1 MKNEIK
7 TNRVMFIGDIHL
19 SDRQPKNRLDNYCEA
34 IKKKLTECLLLAEE
48 RKLDAVV
55 LLGDLFESYE
65 VGPLLRNQT
74 LDILKGV
81 PNGNIP
87 WPFPIYVCV
96 GNHDLDSSCNLEKT
110 TLGTLINAGYLIKT
124 SYEPSLGISFAHYT
138 ASLDKDIKEGYL
150 KSSSAIIWV
159 CHASIST
166 ALDRFEEFTF
176 LFENTPLH
184 PNTSL
189 VISGHIHHA
198 MEQVRSDGKRFI
210 NPGAIS
216 RYSASKDNLKKDIQ
230 ILLLEYSLDG
240 DILSE
245 EYHKLKSAL
254 PYDQV
259 FKLEEI
265 QIAKEQKSDTQ
276 EFKFK
281 IASMRTHSWQFTSLD
296 DKLVALK
303 DMAKKADVS
312 DDIAEIAVEAVRK
325 VNTQ

>member
-1 MKNEIK
+1 MNNLVKLK
-7 TNRVMFIGDIHL
+7 KVMFVGDIHL
-19 SDRQPKNRLDNYCEA
+19 SDKQPKNRLDNYCEA
-34 IKKKLTECLLLAEE
+34 IKEKLTECLTVAEE
-48 RKLDAVV
+48 RNVDAVV
-55 LLGDLFESYE
+55 LLGDLFETFE

-81 PNGNIP
+81 PNGNKS
-87 WPFPIYVCV
+87 WSFPIYVCV
-96 GNHDLDSSCNLEKT
+96 GNHDLDSSSNLEKT

-124 SYEPSLGISFAHYT
+124 DYEPALGISFAHYLPT
-138 ASLDKDIKEGYL
+138 LDNDIKAGKL
-150 KSSSAIIWV
+150 TSSPAIIWV

-166 ALDRFEEFTF
+166 ELDRFQEYTF

-216 RYSASKDNLKKDIQ
+216 RYSASKDNLKKDIN
-230 ILLLEYSLDG
+230 ILILEYTLDG
-240 DILSE
+240 EIKSE
-245 EYHKLKSAL
+245 ELYKLKCAK

-259 FKLEEI
+259 FKMEEI
-265 QIAKEQKSDTQ
+265 QLAKDQKNDTKD
-276 EFKFK
+276 FKLK
-281 IASMRTHSWQFTSLD
+281 VANMRTNAWHFTTLD

-303 DMAKKADVS
+303 EMAKE
-312 DDIAEIAVEAVRK
+312 AEISEEITNIVIEAVRK
-325 VNTQ
+325 VNI

>member
-1 MKNEIK
+1 MKREIK
-7 TNRVMFIGDIHL
+7 LNRVMFVGDVHL

-34 IKKKLTECLLLAEE
+34 IKAKLTECLVLAEE
-48 RKLDAVV
+48 RELDAVV
-55 LLGDLFESYE
+55 LLGDLFETFE

-74 LDILKGV
+74 LDILKGL
-81 PNGNIP
+81 PNGNKP
-87 WPFPIYVCV
+87 WSFPIYVCV
-96 GNHDLDSSCNLEKT
+96 GNHDLDSSLNLEKT

-124 SYEPSLGISFAHYT
+124 SYEPSLGISFAHFT
-138 ASLDKDIKEGYL
+138 ATLDKDIKEGYL
-150 KSSSAIIWV
+150 TTSPAIIWV

-184 PNTSL
+184 PNTNL

-198 MEQVRSDGKRFI
+198 MDQVRSDGKRFI

-216 RYSASKDNLKKDIQ
+216 RYSASKDNLKKDIK
-230 ILLLEYSLDG
+230 ILILEYTLDG
-240 DILSE
+240 EILSE
-245 EYHKLKSAL
+245 EFYKLKSAK

-276 EFKFK
+276 EFKLK
-281 IASMRTHSWQFTSLD
+281 VASMRTHSWQFTSLD

-303 DMAKKADVS
+303 DMAKQAEVS
-312 DDIAEIAVEAVRK
+312 DEIANIAVEAVRK

>member
-1 MKNEIK
+1 MKREIK
-7 TNRVMFIGDIHL
+7 LKRVMFVGDVHL

-34 IKKKLTECLLLAEE
+34 IKAKLTECLVLAEE
-48 RKLDAVV
+48 RELDAVV
-55 LLGDLFESYE
+55 LLGDLFETFE

-74 LDILKGV
+74 LDILKGL
-81 PNGNIP
+81 PNGNKP
-87 WPFPIYVCV
+87 WSFPIYVCV
-96 GNHDLDSSCNLEKT
+96 GNHDLDSSLNLEKT

-124 SYEPSLGISFAHYT
+124 SYEPSLGISFAHFT
-138 ASLDKDIKEGYL
+138 ATLDKDIKEGYL
-150 KSSSAIIWV
+150 TTSPAIIWV

-166 ALDRFEEFTF
+166 ALDRYEEFTF

-184 PNTSL
+184 PNTNL

-198 MEQVRSDGKRFI
+198 MDQVRSDGKRFI

-216 RYSASKDNLKKDIQ
+216 RYSASKDNLKKDIK
-230 ILLLEYSLDG
+230 ILILEYTLDG
-240 DILSE
+240 EILSE
-245 EYHKLKSAL
+245 EFYKLKSAK

-276 EFKFK
+276 EFKLK
-281 IASMRTHSWQFTSLD
+281 VASMRTHSWQFTSLD

-303 DMAKKADVS
+303 DMAKQAEVS
-312 DDIAEIAVEAVRK
+312 DEIANIAVEAVRK